1 MTTST
6 RRNFPIIACS
16 INNNVKSLDN
26 LKQRFKRTISWNKY
40 RSKITTQPKNNSL
53 VYMIDPTFR
62 KSQLMIMI
70 LQEILLLSILCYY
83 AVGNKII
90 YITKKVLISIKKY

>member
-1 MTTST
+1 
-6 RRNFPIIACS
+6 
-16 INNNVKSLDN
+16 
-26 LKQRFKRTISWNKY
+26 
-40 RSKITTQPKNNSL
+40 
-53 VYMIDPTFR
+53 MIDPTFR

-70 LQEILLLSILCYY
+70 LQEILLLSISCYY